1 MAVCCLDHCEF
12 NYMLICLGL
21 RAIARAL
28 YMHVYTVVIS
38 TGDIM
43 IKFFLYISYSLH
55 WFQC

>member
-43 IKFFLYISYSLH
+43 IKFFLYKL
-55 WFQC
+55 